1 MTTTLTGPLTDLA
14 PISAPV
20 PVVTTA
26 TISAPIPVVESVP
39 VLQALAEEIEVVAG
53 EPAEPEPFTEQHVLP
68 VAWPSLPGKS
78 VRAAYGWALPL
89 GLVGAHRFYLGSPAT
104 GALYAFTGGLLG
116 IGLLVDLVT
125 LPAQVRRLNDLR
137 AMGIC

>member
-1 MTTTLTGPLTDLA
+1 MTTTFPDPITDLA

-20 PVVTTA
+20 PVATT

-68 VAWPSLPGKS
+68 VAWPSLPEKS
-78 VRAAYGWALPL
+78 LRAAYAWSLPL

-104 GALYAFTGGLLG
+104 GVLYALTGGVFG

-137 AMGIC
+137 AMGIV